1 MKNISKTAL
10 ASAASGTLLLV
21 APLAAFAQSVSV
33 SADADTNT
41 SVTAPAPAVNSSAY
55 AGLRARLG
63 AHASSTM
70 ARPDGMKGMHMGS
83 STWNGQK
90 GSGQGFA
97 NRQQNAG
104 TMIDNRIAAMQ
115 KAEARIDAA
124 VKLSADEKADLK
136 ASIDNVISQ
145 LTALKAQIGT
155 DTSTTTLKA
164 DAGSITKAYRV
175 YMLVLPQAAIASAS
189 DRALAIIT
197 QMSALETKL
206 EARISAAQSAGTDV
220 SAMNTAL
227 SDFKAKV
234 ADAQSNANAAAAEVK
249 DLSADNG
256 DQATA
261 SANTS
266 ALKDAR
272 AKLETARQD
281 LKTAYADAK
290 TIAGDVKG
298 KKGADGSV
306 SASTTAQ

>member
-83 STWNGQK
+83 TTRAQNGQ
-90 GSGQGFA
+90 QGFQ
-97 NRQQNAG
+97 NRQGKAG
-104 TMIDNRIAAMQ
+104 DMIDNRIAAMQ

-136 ASIDNVISQ
+136 ASIDGVISQ
-145 LTALKAQIGT
+145 LTALKAQIGN

-189 DRALAIIT
+189 DRALAITT
-197 QMSALETKL
+197 QMNALETKL

-234 ADAQSNANAAAAEVK
+234 ADAQSNATAAAAEVK
-249 DLSADNG
+249 NLSADNG

-281 LKTAYADAK
+281 LKAAYADAK

-306 SASTTAQ
+306 SASASAQ

>member
-33 SADADTNT
+33 SADASTN
-41 SVTAPAPAVNSSAY
+41 VNATAPAGGPSAY
-55 AGLRARLG
+55 GALRARLG

-83 STWNGQK
+83 TTRAQNGQ
-90 GSGQGFA
+90 QGFQ
-97 NRQQNAG
+97 NRQGKAG
-104 TMIDNRIAAMQ
+104 DMIDNRIAAMQ

-281 LKTAYADAK
+281 LKAAYADAK